1 LTNQAVLGN
10 IMGMKT
16 ISVPIGEARSELC
29 ALIKKVEAGTKI
41 VLTSYGEP
49 KAMIVP
55 FPSKA
60 RPWRAEKPD
69 DASRYGDLET
79 PVMEPW
85 P

>member
-1 LTNQAVLGN
+1 MGN

-29 ALIKKVEAGTKI
+29 ALVKKVESGMKV

-55 FPSKA
+55 FPTQA
-60 RPWRAEKPD
+60 RPWRVEKPD
-69 DASRYGDLET
+69 DASRYGDLQT

-85 P
+85 A